1 MPAGPAQVGSHFKGW
16 NTRDDGSG
24 TAFNENTI
32 ITSDVTVYAQWEEH
46 SFTREDADKWVTAP
60 DCITDGTAVY
70 KCSCG
75 AEETRTV
82 AGSKLGHDFP
92 AVWTDNCDTHTDAG
106 CTGHTKVCIRCE
118 GNLTGGT
125 QTEGHSYG
133 EWIVDQAATMD
144 TEGAKHRQCSDCGH
158 IEKGTIPTLDKVT
171 ITIEYKD
178 GETIVKT
185 EAVVVT
191 KDSAYDV
198 TGEIKIPEGYET
210 DGDPQN
216 VSGTADTDK
225 TVTVPV
231 KKVQYTVTFNSNGGT
246 AVDSQ
251 TVKYGELAV
260 KPADPTRDGYT
271 FNGWTLNGTPYDF
284 SSPVTGNIT
293 LVAQWTRNST
303 TGGNTGGG
311 TTTRYDLTVRYEYQ
325 DGTQAAPA
333 HTSRHASGY
342 RYSVTSPV
350 IEGYTPDQAVVSG
363 RLTSDVEITV
373 VYTADEAE
381 IPDENPPLVEV
392 PDEEPPLVD
401 QPDVQIPDEE
411 PPLVEIPEEEPPLA
425 EIPLDP
431 TPKTGD
437 GSRTGLWAA
446 LCGISLLGMIT
457 LLGKKKKDGEA

>member
-1 MPAGPAQVGSHFKGW
+1 M
-16 NTRDDGSG
+16 
-24 TAFNENTI
+24 
-32 ITSDVTVYAQWEEH
+32 
-46 SFTREDADKWVTAP
+46 
-60 DCITDGTAVY
+60 
-70 KCSCG
+70 
-75 AEETRTV
+75 
-82 AGSKLGHDFP
+82 
-92 AVWTDNCDTHTDAG
+92 
-106 CTGHTKVCIRCE
+106 
-118 GNLTGGT
+118 
-125 QTEGHSYG
+125 
-133 EWIVDQAATMD
+133 
-144 TEGAKHRQCSDCGH
+144 
-158 IEKGTIPTLDKVT
+158 
-171 ITIEYKD
+171 
-178 GETIVKT
+178 
-185 EAVVVT
+185 
-191 KDSAYDV
+191 
-198 TGEIKIPEGYET
+198 
-210 DGDPQN
+210 
-216 VSGTADTDK
+216 
-225 TVTVPV
+225 
-231 KKVQYTVTFNSNGGT
+231 TFNSNGGT

-350 IEGYTPDQAVVSG
+350 IEGYTPDHAVVSG

-425 EIPLDP
+425 ETPLDP
-431 TPKTGD
+431 TPTTGD
-437 GSRTGLWAA
+437 NSRTGLWAA
-446 LCGISLLGMIT
+446 LCGFSLFGMLA
-457 LLGKKKKDGEA
+457 LLGKKREDEES